1 MTEIE
6 KIEYTKSFIDKLA
19 NGINPLDN
27 MPVPGDDLLNNVRI
41 SRCMFYVSDILRQV
55 IENGGVKQQKKT
67 KKAPFEITPEQLE
80 KFEYSDTPL
89 SLSEI
94 AARLKAL
101 IDPENMQS
109 LSYNDF
115 SDTIFDLAKQ
125 FASAETIVIAAPY
138 WDSSFPSMLKIY
150 LENIYVI
157 GIVTDYDDK
166 GMPKGLCSAKK
177 LYYVTTAGGVYD
189 SIYSYGYI
197 ENLAKNY
204 FGIKQTELVKAEM
217 LDIVGFDAE
226 DILQREIQKWQ

>member
-1 MTEIE
+1 MNLYINCCVREESRTDRLAHAVIN
-6 KIEYTKSFIDKLA
+6 KIGGDFHVLDLYSENIK
-19 NGINPLDN
+19 PLDN
-27 MPVPGDDLLNNVRI
+27 ER
-41 SRCMFYVSDILRQV
+41 
-55 IENGGVKQQKKT
+55 
-67 KKAPFEITPEQLE
+67 
-80 KFEYSDTPL
+80 L
-89 SLSEI
+89 SHRMELC
-94 AARLKAL
+94 A
-101 IDPENMQS
+101 N
-109 LSYNDF
+109 NDF

-166 GMPKGLCSAKK
+166 GMSKGLCSAKK

-226 DILQREIQKWQ
+226 DILQREIHKWQ